1 MSIVV
6 EPFVRTIQQDTAAHT
21 SAHRHIDRQLRAAAE
36 RTLWQHLQ
44 DCRLGGAKFRRQH
57 LVDLYLADFV
67 CMDARLVIELCSTL
81 TPSLALHASTRR
93 AFFHAQ
99 GFQVLRL
106 RDRDVLV
113 DTRAVLDTIRQAL
126 QLSPGPRAA
135 SRTGPQ
141 ARSQPGSDTS
151 QVGSKMAQVGS
162 NMSQPGSKMA
172 QLESNTSPSGSNT
185 SPSGSNTSPP
195 GSSTSPRGSNM
206 SPRGS
211 RTSSRAGL
219 SGKSRAAFVRPV

>member
-6 EPFVRTIQQDTAAHT
+6 EPFVRTIQQDTEAHT

-126 QLSPGPRAA
+126 QLSTGPRAN
-135 SRTGPQ
+135 SRTGSQ
-141 ARSQPGSDTS
+141 TRSRPGSSPSQLGSSTS
-151 QVGSKMAQVGS
+151 PQGSNPSQLGS
-162 NMSQPGSKMA
+162 NMSQRGSSM
-172 QLESNTSPSGSNT
+172 
-185 SPSGSNTSPP
+185 SPP
-195 GSSTSPRGSNM
+195 
-206 SPRGS
+206 GS
-211 RTSSRAGL
+211 RTSSRADL
-219 SGKSRAAFVRPV
+219 SAKSRAAFVWPV